1 LNKPFK
7 SFVRGAWEDYMMR
20 MAQASREHIPTA
32 SKDEIVQW
40 IINANACLNEQGSM
54 ISKAFLVCGI
64 SNHINGSENHFIR
77 VAEELPNFV
86 IPYGSGQ
93 DEESDDP
100 FETSDEESEGDAD
113 STDSS

>member
-1 LNKPFK
+1 
-7 SFVRGAWEDYMMR
+7 MMR

-32 SKDEIVQW
+32 GKDEIVQW
-40 IINANACLNEQGSM
+40 LINANACLNEQGSM